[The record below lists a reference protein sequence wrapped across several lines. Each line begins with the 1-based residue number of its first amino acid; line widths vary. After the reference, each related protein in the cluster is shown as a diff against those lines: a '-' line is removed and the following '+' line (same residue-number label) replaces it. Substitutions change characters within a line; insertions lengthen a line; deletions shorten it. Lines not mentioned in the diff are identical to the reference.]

1 MKKIDKAM
9 LYCIPFMCRLGR
21 RPSIFALPS
30 ESEKG
35 QRISFTN
42 RHTNVC
48 LVNICHQ
55 VQQNKH
61 RNKPHLDWDS
71 AIILNV

>member
-21 RPSIFALPS
+21 RPSIFALPG
-30 ESEKG
+30 ESEKA

-42 RHTNVC
+42 
-48 LVNICHQ
+48 
-55 VQQNKH
+55 
-61 RNKPHLDWDS
+61 
-71 AIILNV
+71 